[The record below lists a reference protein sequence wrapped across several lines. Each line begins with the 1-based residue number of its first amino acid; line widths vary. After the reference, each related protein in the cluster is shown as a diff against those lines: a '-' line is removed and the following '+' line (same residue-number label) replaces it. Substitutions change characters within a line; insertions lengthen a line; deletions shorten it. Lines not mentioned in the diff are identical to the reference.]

1 MKEALSDQQRLDAW
15 LWCAR
20 LVKSRARAVA
30 LVREGRVRINRR
42 PTEKPDAR
50 VRPGDVLTVPLG
62 QAVRVVAIRGL
73 ARRRGPA
80 AQACLLYDEVRE
92 APALLPGGSEA
103 GIQPGRE
110 PAAGR
115 KPGAG
120 RNPGGRPMETER

>member
-1 MKEALSDQQRLDAW
+1 MKEGRADQQRLDAW

-42 PTEKPDAR
+42 ATEKPDAR

-62 QAVRVVAIRGL
+62 RAVRVLAIRGL

-80 AQACLLYDEVRE
+80 ASACLLYDEVAD
-92 APALLPGGSEA
+92 APALLQGGNEA

-110 PAAGR
+110 P
-115 KPGAG
+115 GAG
-120 RNPGGRPMETER
+120 GKPGGRPMETER